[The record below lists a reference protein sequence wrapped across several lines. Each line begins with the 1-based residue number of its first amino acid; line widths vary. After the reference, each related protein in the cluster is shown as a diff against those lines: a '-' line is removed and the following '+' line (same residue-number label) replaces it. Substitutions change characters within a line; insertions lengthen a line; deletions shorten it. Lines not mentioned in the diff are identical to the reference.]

1 MTSPSQPSSP
11 SSPLPIV
18 VGIDGSK
25 FARRAAFWAA
35 EEAVSRQV
43 PLRLIYVVEADDPDS
58 DAVAV
63 EAADALR
70 SVTDTLNASGLQVKV
85 ETDILQGD
93 PVDVLAE
100 ASRSAGLMCLGW
112 KGTHDSG
119 PGRRGSTAALVAQA
133 AECSVAVVHRRHARE
148 APGPHRW
155 VVAVL
160 DDRPHPRAIL
170 QKAIDEASLRDASI
184 LALTPWP
191 AESERSEH
199 IRAKI
204 KAYLDERDPDD
215 AGILVCVLPR
225 PGDVTDLLAQSADI
239 DQLVIAQADDP
250 ELVAQLVDPVTAA
263 ILRGTD
269 CSLLVLRDR
278 A

>member
-1 MTSPSQPSSP
+1 MTPSSKSSSP
-11 SSPLPIV
+11 SLPIV

-43 PLRLIYVVEADDPDS
+43 PLRLIFVVEADEADPD
-58 DAVAV
+58 VATA
-63 EAADALR
+63 EAAGALR
-70 SVTDTLNASGLQVKV
+70 SVAEALNASGLQVKV

-100 ASRSAGLMCLGW
+100 ASRSAGLICLGW

-119 PGRRGSTAALVAQA
+119 PGRRGSTAALVTQA

-148 APGPHRW
+148 AVGPHRW
-155 VVAVL
+155 VVAIL

-170 QKAIDEASLRDASI
+170 QRAIDEATLRDASI

-191 AESERSEH
+191 AESERSEY

-204 KAYLDERDPDD
+204 ESYLGERGRD
-215 AGILVCVLPR
+215 AGALVCVLPR
-225 PGDVTDLLAQSADI
+225 PSDVTDLLAQSADI

-250 ELVAQLVDPVTAA
+250 QLIAQLVDPSTAA
-263 ILRGTD
+263 ILRGTE